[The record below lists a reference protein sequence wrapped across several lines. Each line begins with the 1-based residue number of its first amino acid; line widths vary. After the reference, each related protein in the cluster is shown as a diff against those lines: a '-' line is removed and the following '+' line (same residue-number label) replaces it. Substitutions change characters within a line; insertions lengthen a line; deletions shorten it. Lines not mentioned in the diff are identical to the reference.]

1 MSIVPGNDV
10 WCVATPKGTT
20 GVTRMSQRFSISFVI
35 HSGMSQSVPSGPTG
49 PCCSVLP
56 TGMTTSVSGFFR
68 IGSALCQE
76 R

>member
-1 MSIVPGNDV
+1 MSIVPGKEV
-10 WCVATPKGTT
+10 WCVATPKGIT
-20 GVTRMSQRFSISFVI
+20 GVTRMFVRFSISFVI

-56 TGMTTSVSGFFR
+56 IGTTTTVSGSAR
-68 IGSALCQE
+68 TGSAFRQL